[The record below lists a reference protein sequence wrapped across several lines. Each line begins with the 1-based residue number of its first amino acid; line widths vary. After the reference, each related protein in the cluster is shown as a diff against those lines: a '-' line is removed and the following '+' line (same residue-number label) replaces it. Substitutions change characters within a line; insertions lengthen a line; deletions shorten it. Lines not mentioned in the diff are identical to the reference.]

1 MRVAC
6 MCDKLRCC
14 SWAYCISACVCDSPF
29 PWLQNLQA
37 GYLVEN
43 VCLAELKEI
52 ILACVCVTLRDHA
65 CVCVT
70 LRDHPSVCNAQRSS

>member
-14 SWAYCISACVCDSPF
+14 SWAKCISACVCDSPF

-43 VCLAELKEI
+43 VCFAELKEI
-52 ILACVCVTLRDHA
+52 ILARVCVCV

-70 LRDHPSVCNAQRSS
+70 LRDHPARSVCNAQRSS